1 MGMDAKRLWMPFLAT
16 CSVFGWTTKF
26 WTITGFSIKKPFQ
39 RFYVWTAAYAGFAG
53 CKQLGYFK
61 AGLQADKHS
70 DGVWDHPQQEAVQ
83 HCNQN
88 VHQQQVVHLW
98 PHQTRRGGDLWKEQG
113 EQAQHQGEPSALV
126 TQGHSF
132 GFFFH
137 RDITIVSVTMNSFL
151 RGIRGKCGPK
161 FSPKKLQAE
170 WTPLKFSG
178 LRCLSISVQWRTP
191 QCKAVVFILKT
202 PKTVCT
208 LKSTERPLAREK
220 RTATSSQ
227 SAMHSWTSSEGSSI
241 L

>member
-1 MGMDAKRLWMPFLAT
+1 MLMGGIQTEKLCKIRLKAGDKETMGMDAKRLWMPFLAT
-16 CSVFGWTTKF
+16 CTVFGWSTKF

-53 CKQLGYFK
+53 CKQLGCFK

-83 HCNQN
+83 HCDEN

-113 EQAQHQGEPSALV
+113 EQAQHQGEPSAPV

-132 GFFFH
+132 VFFFH

-170 WTPLKFSG
+170 WTP
-178 LRCLSISVQWRTP
+178 
-191 QCKAVVFILKT
+191 
-202 PKTVCT
+202 
-208 LKSTERPLAREK
+208 
-220 RTATSSQ
+220 
-227 SAMHSWTSSEGSSI
+227 
-241 L
+241 